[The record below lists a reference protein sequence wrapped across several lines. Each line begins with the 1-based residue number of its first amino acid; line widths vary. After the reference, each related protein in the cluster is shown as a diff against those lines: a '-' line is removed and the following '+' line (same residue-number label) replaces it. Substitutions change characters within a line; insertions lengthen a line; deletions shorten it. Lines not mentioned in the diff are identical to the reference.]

1 MASKAKAATAATA
14 ASAAGQVE
22 GSETDIDVAVQQH
35 GFSGQTVEIKLF
47 KGEANEPTQPFFGIN
62 NYQIQ
67 LQRERWV
74 RVPVEMADHIES
86 LTYSVREPDPE
97 FPDDPFKARWVDK
110 PRYPLQRKD

>member
-1 MASKAKAATAATA
+1 MAKAQPKAAA
-14 ASAAGQVE
+14 AAAAEEAAG
-22 GSETDIDVAVQQH
+22 SNTDIDVQVQQH

-67 LQRERWV
+67 VQREKWV
-74 RVPVEMADHIES
+74 RVPVEMADHIEG

-110 PRYPLQRKD
+110 PRFPLQRKD